1 MDQQWQQYN
10 SDSSNRPSRHPHS
23 QMQNHQANGGPQQP
37 QSAGGYSY
45 DAYQQT
51 ASASHPS
58 SMAASPSGTPHRR
71 AFSGDTDVKM
81 EDADPY
87 NSMKYPPR
95 PSHHQRPSGQFLS
108 QQESSSGYSPVKALS
123 PSSPY
128 TPSSSQSTQSPYGQ
142 FPSHSTSARQSPTR
156 ATPYATPNQSYYT
169 TPTNSRQPPVLP
181 PIQANNA
188 SPDQYYPSSAQAQF
202 NAMFGRENR
211 SPRNLRPPQSGTTA
225 EVPRGAVPQ
234 FTKINSTQ
242 DIQPRINEQPA
253 FRRANP
259 EGGFISPLQALTT
272 HLPSTYRI
280 CNPQFKYESS
290 RNPRRVLTKPSK
302 GVKNDGYDNEDS
314 DYILYVNDILG
325 NEDNGHKNRYL
336 ILDVLGQG
344 TFGQVVKCQNLRTQ
358 EVVAVKVVK
367 NRTAYFNQSM
377 MEVSVLDL
385 LNGKLDKNDDHH
397 LLRLKDTFIH
407 RQHLCLVFEL
417 LSVNLYELIKQNQF
431 RGLSTTLVRVF
442 AQQLLNALSLLNK
455 ARLIHCDLKPE
466 NILLKNLESPVIKI
480 IDFGSA
486 CDERQTVY
494 TYIQSRFYRSPEVLL
509 GLPYSSAIDM
519 WSLGCIVVELFLGL
533 PLFPGSSEYNQVSR
547 ITEML
552 GLPPTWMLEMGKQS
566 GEFFEKVHDEYGRRN
581 YRLKSMEQYSRE
593 HNTKEQPSKK
603 YFQATTL
610 PEIIRTYN
618 MPRKNMKQVEM
629 DREMSNRHAFID
641 FVRGLLN
648 INPLERWSPQ
658 QAKLHP
664 FITQQKFTG
673 PFVPPMNLK
682 SSSLTKSP
690 APGVQQQ
697 QQAEAVSKQRAQ
709 AAQAQVQA
717 QAQTAQSAYTANT
730 QMGYVQSPLG
740 AAPPVYN
747 NMYAQQAAPPPYA
760 SQSSGYGQQMGM
772 MQPAS
777 AQMGHGQYTPQQ
789 NLYAQATARAGRQR
803 ASTMDQ
809 QQGGIPQSIQ
819 RVASHLD
826 PNAPIR
832 LQPSPAYYPPPPDG
846 YVDNTAANARRRGS
860 RAATGRSRNFIQTLE
875 DRTMEE
881 GYVVQ
886 RISKLLRKIGTQRV
900 HLNAEIR
907 QEILTE
913 ESSEHQNLI
922 EHRSALQ
929 RRSRAEGVWFL
940 EEKPDAFWE
949 NCRVIVESYIRES
962 EEAKA
967 LLIEEDLCVNWTTLE
982 AGLSQAAKV

>member
-1 MDQQWQQYN
+1 MDPQWQAYADAT
-10 SDSSNRPSRHPHS
+10 SGRPGQFNNGLGDHPPQTQKYPATS
-23 QMQNHQANGGPQQP
+23 AGNGGQPQQHQHQQQNQAP
-37 QSAGGYSY
+37 MGYTY
-45 DAYQQT
+45 EPYQT
-51 ASASHPS
+51 PGTVPKA
-58 SMAASPSGTPHRR
+58 PSGNSMSKTVSMTSSPTPL
-71 AFSGDTDVKM
+71 AGEFTDQDVTM

-87 NSMKYPPR
+87 NRAKYAAK
-95 PSHHQRPSGQFLS
+95 PSHQRGSSQFLS
-108 QQESSSGYSPVKALS
+108 SEESTAARRYSPMNVISPTQSYTASPNTSHNPYTFPPAGSSSSRP
-123 PSSPY
+123 
-128 TPSSSQSTQSPYGQ
+128 
-142 FPSHSTSARQSPTR
+142 SPTR
-156 ATPYATPNQSYYT
+156 ANTYSSPPQNYQSSPSASGT
-169 TPTNSRQPPVLP
+169 SRQQPRLP
-181 PIQANNA
+181 NLQPAEMG
-188 SPDQYYPSSAQAQF
+188 PDQFYPHSAAPQTNPA
-202 NAMFGRENR
+202 FG
-211 SPRNLRPPQSGTTA
+211 QS
-225 EVPRGAVPQ
+225 VKPRGQAPLHNILLPQQQHQRGPVPK
-234 FTKINSTQ
+234 FVKVKSTQ
-242 DIQPRINEQPA
+242 ELKPRINAQPA

-280 CNPQFKYESS
+280 CNPSFKYESS

-302 GVKNDGYDNEDS
+302 GVKNDGYDNDDS

-325 NEDNGHKNRYL
+325 SEEANHKNRYL

-344 TFGQVVKCQNLRTQ
+344 TFGQVVKCQNLKTQ

-385 LNGKLDKNDDHH
+385 INSKLDKNDDHH
-397 LLRLKDTFIH
+397 LLRLRDTFIH

-442 AQQLLNALSLLNK
+442 AQQLLNGLSLLNK

-466 NILLKNLESPVIKI
+466 NILLKNLESPIIKI

-552 GLPPTWMLEMGKQS
+552 GMPPNWMLEMGKQS
-566 GEFFEKVHDEYGRRN
+566 GEFFEKTQDEFGRRT

-610 PEIIRTYN
+610 PEIIRSYS
-618 MPRKNMKQVEM
+618 MPRKNMKQAEI
-629 DREMSNRHAFID
+629 DREMNNRVAFID

-664 FITQQKFTG
+664 FITQQKYTQ

-682 SSSLTKSP
+682 SSALNKTI

-697 QQAEAVSKQRAQ
+697 QQAEAASKQRA
-709 AAQAQVQA
+709 AQA
-717 QAQTAQSAYTANT
+717 QAQAQSAAQSYALQMNNHYTPSAHG
-730 QMGYVQSPLG
+730 QP
-740 AAPPVYN
+740 PPVYN
-747 NMYAQQAAPPPYA
+747 NMYNPHQQGAPPPYPSQPGA
-760 SQSSGYGQQMGM
+760 YGHQMPIMQQQASHMPQQQFAPSQS
-772 MQPAS
+772 
-777 AQMGHGQYTPQQ
+777 
-789 NLYAQATARAGRQR
+789 LYAQATTRAGRQR

-832 LQPSPAYYPPPPDG
+832 LQPSPAYYPPPADG
-846 YVDNTAANARRRGS
+846 YADTSAAAAGRRRGS
-860 RAATGRSRNFIQTLE
+860 RTGASGTGTHGRNNRDFIRTLE
-875 DRTMEE
+875 DGVM
-881 GYVVQ
+881 GD
-886 RISKLLRKIGTQRV
+886 
-900 HLNAEIR
+900 NFMN
-907 QEILTE
+907 
-913 ESSEHQNLI
+913 QNQW
-922 EHRSALQ
+922 H
-929 RRSRAEGVWFL
+929 
-940 EEKPDAFWE
+940 
-949 NCRVIVESYIRES
+949 
-962 EEAKA
+962 
-967 LLIEEDLCVNWTTLE
+967 
-982 AGLSQAAKV
+982 